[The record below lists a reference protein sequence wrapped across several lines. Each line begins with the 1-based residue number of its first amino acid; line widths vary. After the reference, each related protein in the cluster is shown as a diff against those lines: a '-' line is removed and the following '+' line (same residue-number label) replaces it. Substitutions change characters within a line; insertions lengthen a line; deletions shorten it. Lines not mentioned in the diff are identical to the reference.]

1 MGIEGGS
8 NGALDLDWQQKGA
21 RRKSLLVTSTGCE
34 AYVGGGGAHLEAA
47 QQASGSK
54 RGYRRQGGSED
65 ELPIKR

>member
-34 AYVGGGGAHLEAA
+34 AYVGGGG
-47 QQASGSK
+47 
-54 RGYRRQGGSED
+54 R
-65 ELPIKR
+65 I

>member
-34 AYVGGGGAHLEAA
+34 AYVGGAA
-47 QQASGSK
+47 FRGSTTSV
-54 RGYRRQGGSED
+54 RVQTRISPPRRQ
-65 ELPIKR
+65 